1 MSTPQDDFSAL
12 FAPDLASEPTPGPGA
27 SGGTWKVLLVDDEP
41 DIHAVLRLALQD
53 LVVEGLPLQLF
64 DARSAEE
71 AKALL
76 AAHPDMALILLDV
89 VMETEQAGLTL
100 VRYVRRELGNRSMQI
115 VLVTGQPGY
124 APLREVVMDY
134 RIDGYR
140 LKSEL
145 TADKIFVSVYVAL
158 RTFRALRDLA
168 AKQEQLE
175 AAEDRLQ
182 KERMLKQA
190 EAALRESE
198 EKFRTIVD
206 AINDAILIHDASSGH
221 ILDVNH
227 RACQMYGYSREQLIG
242 LDVSD
247 LSVDAAPFTPEDVAE
262 KLRLARQLQQPAF
275 EWLARDSGGRQFW
288 ASVNLEVLTIAGEQ
302 RVMAVVRD
310 IDTRKRA
317 EQDLK
322 TALAD
327 AQALN
332 RKLVDAQNQLLQSEK
347 MASLGQ
353 LAAGVAHELNNPISF
368 VHSNLGTLET
378 YIKDIFEISEACE
391 QVAQRSGDLTDYAG
405 FEALKQDKDFDF
417 IRQDIVQLMAES
429 KDGLGRVRKIVQD
442 LKSFSRVG
450 ETDWQWAD
458 LHQGLDSTLNIV
470 WNELK
475 YKCTVRKE
483 YGALPQIHC
492 VISQINQVFMNL
504 LVNASHAIPETG
516 EIRIRTGRQGDEV
529 FVAISDTGVGIAPE
543 NLNRIFEPFFT
554 TKAIGKGTGLGL
566 SVSYSIVQK
575 HHGRLEV
582 ESKLGK
588 GSTFTLWL
596 PAKVPEGKGE
606 GENEGGNAPAVV
618 ARPQND

>member
-1 MSTPQDDFSAL
+1 MNTPQDDFSAL
-12 FAPDLASEPTPGPGA
+12 FAPDSVPDPAPGSGN
-27 SGGTWKVLLVDDEP
+27 GGTPWKVMLVDDEP

-53 LVVEGLPLQLF
+53 LVVEGSPLRLF

-71 AKALL
+71 AKTLL

-89 VMETEQAGLTL
+89 LMETEQAGLAL
-100 VRYVRRELGNRSMQI
+100 VRYVRRELGNRRMQI

-124 APLREVVMDY
+124 APLREVVMEY
-134 RIDGYR
+134 QIDGYR

-158 RTFRALRDLA
+158 RTYRALSDLA
-168 AKQEQLE
+168 RKQEQLD

-182 KERMLKQA
+182 KEQMLKRA

-198 EKFRTIVD
+198 EKFRTIYD
-206 AINDAILIHDASSGH
+206 AINDAILVHDPNSGR
-221 ILDVNH
+221 ILDVNP
-227 RACQMYGYSREQLIG
+227 RACQMYGYSREQLLG
-242 LDVSD
+242 LDVSAI
-247 LSVDAAPFTPEDVAE
+247 SVSTASFTPEAVAE
-262 KLRLARQLQQPAF
+262 KLRLARQQQRPAF
-275 EWLARDSGGRQFW
+275 EWMARDSGGRQFW
-288 ASVNLEVLTIAGEQ
+288 VSVNLEVLAIGGEQ

-310 IDTRKRA
+310 IDKRKRA

-332 RKLVDAQNQLLQSEK
+332 RKLVEAQNQLLQSEK

-353 LAAGVAHELNNPISF
+353 LAAGVAHELNNPIGF

-378 YIKDIFEISEACE
+378 YIKDLFEISAACE
-391 QVAQRSGDLTDYAG
+391 QLARRTGTPDDYAG
-405 FEALKQDKDFDF
+405 YEALKQEKDFAF
-417 IRQDIVQLMAES
+417 LQQDIVQLMAES

-450 ETDWQWAD
+450 ETDRQWAD

-475 YKCTVRKE
+475 YKCTVRKD
-483 YGALPQIHC
+483 YGTLPQICC

-516 EIRIRTGRQGDEV
+516 EIGIRTGRQGDEV
-529 FVAISDTGVGIAPE
+529 YVAISDTGVGIAPE
-543 NLNRIFEPFFT
+543 KDR
-554 TKAIGKGTGLGL
+554 K
-566 SVSYSIVQK
+566 SVV
-575 HHGRLEV
+575 
-582 ESKLGK
+582 
-588 GSTFTLWL
+588 
-596 PAKVPEGKGE
+596 
-606 GENEGGNAPAVV
+606 
-618 ARPQND
+618 